1 MAKKE
6 IQPIIK
12 KVIVEEH
19 GGHHGGAW
27 KVAYADFV
35 TAMMAFFLLMWIL
48 ASAEEEQKKGL
59 ADYFTPTLNPQP
71 GMGGDGPLDGTTI
84 GPPGTLNSSNSP
96 MSAVAVPNFGQA
108 DPMSETRGEPQVVVE
123 YAEGPSEAA
132 KSVQDEL
139 QKAMEEK
146 DHQAFADIEKQIVQ
160 AMNEVPDLK
169 PLIPNVLFDETE
181 EGLRIQIV
189 DQNGQSMFPSG
200 SAQVTDRTKKL
211 LQLVGSMIAKLPN
224 DVIISGH
231 TDAVPFANEM
241 AETGYGNWELSADR
255 ANATRRIFTTS
266 GVELGRVSRVAGLA
280 DTDPLKPEDP
290 VDPSNRRMSVVL
302 EYMKAPSAEEID
314 EALSPDEKPAQ
325 EQAAPAT
332 KDKPVSTGGGMANH
346 VDNADESGSDHA
358 VDKQSDTPQNI
369 RERGHGTITLDE
381 LKELK
386 AD

>member
-1 MAKKE
+1 
-6 IQPIIK
+6 
-12 KVIVEEH
+12 
-19 GGHHGGAW
+19 
-27 KVAYADFV
+27 VAYADFV

-108 DPMSETRGEPQVVVE
+108 DPMAETRGEPQVVVE
-123 YAEGPSEAA
+123 YADGPSEAA
-132 KSVQDEL
+132 KGMQNEL
-139 QKAMEEK
+139 QEAMEEK
-146 DHQAFADIEKQIVQ
+146 DRQAFAEIEEQIVQ

-189 DQNGQSMFPSG
+189 DQDGQSMFPSG

-231 TDAVPFANEM
+231 TDAVPFANEL

-266 GVELGRVSRVAGLA
+266 GVDLSRVSRVAGLA

-290 VDPSNRRMSVVL
+290 KDPSNRRMSVVL

-314 EALSPDEKPAQ
+314 RAMEGGDG
-325 EQAAPAT
+325 AAPAPVAP
-332 KDKPVSTGGGMANH
+332 KDKPISPEKSMDNR
-346 VDNADESGSDHA
+346 VDNVGESGSDHA
-358 VDKQSDTPQNI
+358 DETHSDKPENI
-369 RERGHGTITLDE
+369 RERGYGTITLDE
-381 LKELK
+381 LKGMQK
-386 AD
+386 P